1 MALARARSSTRAVLR
16 RAVPCFAVLRSSV
29 LSGGQSR
36 PSPNAVTRAHRRCT
50 HGILLSVHV
59 PYDMNVA
66 RTVRTHGTSRK
77 YDQANLIAHGVDGAR
92 LLTMGEAEF
101 RAVAGA
107 GVLRRRS
114 IS

>member
-1 MALARARSSTRAVLR
+1 
-16 RAVPCFAVLRSSV
+16 
-29 LSGGQSR
+29 
-36 PSPNAVTRAHRRCT
+36 
-50 HGILLSVHV
+50 
-59 PYDMNVA
+59 MNVA
-66 RTVRTHGTSRK
+66 RAVRTHGTTRK

-114 IS
+114 M